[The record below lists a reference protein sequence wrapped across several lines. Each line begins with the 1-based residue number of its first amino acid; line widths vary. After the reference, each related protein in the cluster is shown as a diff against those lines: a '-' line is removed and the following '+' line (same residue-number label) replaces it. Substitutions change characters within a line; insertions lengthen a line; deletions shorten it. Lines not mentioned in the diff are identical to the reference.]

1 MKGETA
7 IAFAVLMAAREAI
20 TCAPQQHRAGR
31 QESTSVRI
39 SIGEAASQDDGHG
52 HPVVPLLKRPIP
64 WP

>member
-1 MKGETA
+1 MEGEAA
-7 IAFAVLMAAREAI
+7 IPFAVLMAAREAI
-20 TCAPQQHRAGR
+20 TSVPQQQRAGR

-39 SIGEAASQDDGHG
+39 SIGEAAGQDDGHG